1 MLNRV
6 ILIGRLCADPEVRTT
21 NAGKTVAGLRI
32 AVDRKGR
39 EKETDFFEASAF
51 GQSADF
57 AATYLKKGR
66 LVSIDGKLRVREYEA
81 KDGTKRKVYEIVVDD
96 ISGLDRPKDG
106 EPGGYTESSVGIKP
120 APKPP
125 VDDIDDPFA
134 D

>member
-6 ILIGRLCADPEVRTT
+6 VLIGRLCADPEIRTT

-57 AATYLKKGR
+57 AGTYLKKGR
-66 LVSIDGKLRVREYEA
+66 LVSIDGKLRVREFEA
-81 KDGTKRKVYEIVVDD
+81 KDGTKRKVYEIIVDD

-106 EPGGYTESSVGIKP
+106 EPGGFTESSTGIRP
-120 APKPP
+120 AVKAPMQ
-125 VDDIDDPFA
+125 DIDDPFA
-134 D
+134 E